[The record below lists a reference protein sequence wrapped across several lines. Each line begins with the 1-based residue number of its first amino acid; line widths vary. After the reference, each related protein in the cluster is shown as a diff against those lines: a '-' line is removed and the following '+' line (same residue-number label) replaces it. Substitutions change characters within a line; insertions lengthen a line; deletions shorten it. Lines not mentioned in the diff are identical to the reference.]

1 MTNYS
6 THFHTQQHLSIYI
19 YMMMKYIYIY
29 ISYVHIWRYH
39 RSFICATINAV
50 IFPIGRWSSIGRVP
64 APGFPWEWLPPINPM
79 FWSWLIHI
87 VAIKETWVATHNK
100 FTYIYIM
107 HYTCHL
113 HGWSMEPY
121 HTLSDSNRSD
131 RSNRSKQTKKKRN
144 VTFHSCPS
152 HPSDASV
159 MWWAAR
165 TRRSC
170 DHRRRA
176 PWRYRGSGAPRRG
189 ANGKAAANWRIIP
202 RIMTGKWFMVVC
214 LVCDFLFRVWWVSS
228 WKGDGSSKKNIVS
241 MVDMFDVYL
250 CLLLCFWLESQFNAR
265 SKFAKFVAS
274 VRPG

>member
-1 MTNYS
+1 MPS
-6 THFHTQQHLSIYI
+6 T
-19 YMMMKYIYIY
+19 
-29 ISYVHIWRYH
+29 
-39 RSFICATINAV
+39 
-50 IFPIGRWSSIGRVP
+50 
-64 APGFPWEWLPPINPM
+64 WLM
-79 FWSWLIHI
+79 
-87 VAIKETWVATHNK
+87 
-100 FTYIYIM
+100 
-107 HYTCHL
+107 CHL
-113 HGWSMEPY
+113 HGWSMEPD
-121 HTLSDSNRSD
+121 HTLSDSNRSH

-228 WKGDGSSKKNIVS
+228 WKGDGSSKKKYSIHGRHVWCVFCVCCFVS
-241 MVDMFDVYL
+241 GWRVNLMHEVNLRNSLRVWDPDNAS
-250 CLLLCFWLESQFNAR
+250 CSWRECDWIGESWNYR
-265 SKFAKFVAS
+265 NDLKS
-274 VRPG
+274 VCHPT